1 MTIAIL
7 TKAKDVHELRCPRC
21 RVVVFTSESEKICI
35 LNADKAAD
43 HQCQ

>member
-1 MTIAIL
+1 MTLAIL
-7 TKAKDVHELRCPRC
+7 TEAKGVYELRCPRC
-21 RVVVFTSESEKICI
+21 REVVFTSESEKVCI